1 MTTRSFQAETIKEA
15 LQMVQKEMGPDA
27 IVISARDIPMGP
39 AWQVW
44 KKPGVEVISISP
56 DEMKKA
62 QPGDED
68 KSQSGRII
76 RQGRNGAGVEFIEES
91 PEIEWD
97 SDMPAAPAGPKR
109 PQQSIE
115 SSLRDVKDPWKPKYL
130 KKDDVQELNQKLISQ
145 RMAPAE
151 EKEEINSTPQVID
164 EDSYSN
170 EIIAKEQSPKV
181 LSRLLEKLTLQG
193 VDPAYI
199 NQLKNLVLKSCSP
212 GMLENETRLK
222 EFLVKTIA
230 ASLSI
235 KKWPNTETPGR
246 ILAFVGLSGCGKTD
260 TLAKIAI
267 FYRSLLAK
275 SVVWICADTSR
286 TGGIAEARIY
296 ADASGIPLELAY
308 TPTELRTAVE
318 KHADADLILIDTPG
332 FNPSIEAQEVEL
344 ASYLSEV
351 PDIQTYLVTSATAKE
366 SDALYAYA
374 SLKYFNLKGN
384 VISKLDETQSYGSV
398 INISRKSGLPLAFFT
413 GSRKAT
419 VGLKK
424 ADAELLVQALFS
436 GRWK

>member
-27 IVISARDIPMGP
+27 IVISARDIPLGP

-62 QPGDED
+62 QPGTEE
-68 KSQSGRII
+68 KPQNGRII
-76 RQGRNGAGVEFIEES
+76 RQGRNGAGVEFIEETPS
-91 PEIEWD
+91 IEWETD
-97 SDMPAAPAGPKR
+97 QPSTKTGTKRSPQSAESD
-109 PQQSIE
+109 
-115 SSLRDVKDPWKPKYL
+115 LRDSRDPWKPQYL
-130 KKDDVQELNQKLISQ
+130 KKDDVQEINQKLISQ
-145 RMAPAE
+145 RLTPTE
-151 EKEEINSTPQVID
+151 EKQEDKSVLQLID
-164 EDSYSN
+164 EDTYTN
-170 EIIAKEQSPKV
+170 EIIEKEQNSKV
-181 LSRLLEKLTLQG
+181 LSGLLDKLTFQG

-199 NQLKNLVLKSCSP
+199 KQLKSLILKSCSP
-212 GMLENETRLK
+212 SMLENEPRLK

-230 ASLSI
+230 ASLPI

-275 SVVWICADTSR
+275 NVVWICADTSR

-308 TPTELRTAVE
+308 TPAELWAAVE
-318 KHADADLILIDTPG
+318 KHTDADLILIDTPG
-332 FNPSIEAQEVEL
+332 FNPSVEAQEVEL

-351 PDIQTYLVTSATAKE
+351 PGIQTYLVTSATAKE
-366 SDALYAYA
+366 SDALYVYA

-384 VISKLDETQSYGSV
+384 VISKLDETQSFGSV
-398 INISRKSGLPLAFFT
+398 INIAKRSGLPLAFFS

-419 VGLKK
+419 IGLKI